1 MAPSLS
7 SWHHRY
13 HHGTIVITM
22 APSLSSWHHRYH
34 HGTIVII
41 MAPPLSPWHH
51 RYHHGTIV
59 IIMAPPLSPWH
70 HCYHHGT
77 IVIIMAPPFSLWQHV
92 ITKKSLD
99 QFLPKLAKYLFVV
112 LFQKCVEQP
121 QRLSKVV
128 IVIKNSNHLLKI
140 SIKTTICIWMS

>member
-1 MAPSLS
+1 MRPLFIC
-7 SWHHRY
+7 HKNGNITTVKHRL
-13 HHGTIVITM
+13 HGENNTLTYI
-22 APSLSSWHHRYH
+22 
-34 HGTIVII
+34 
-41 MAPPLSPWHH
+41 
-51 RYHHGTIV
+51 
-59 IIMAPPLSPWH
+59 APPLSPWH

-77 IVIIMAPPFSLWQHV
+77 TVIIMAPSLSSWHHRFHYDNTV

-140 SIKTTICIWMS
+140 SIKTTICI

>member
-41 MAPPLSPWHH
+41 MAPPFH
-51 RYHHGTIV
+51 YDNT
-59 IIMAPPLSPWH
+59 
-70 HCYHHGT
+70 
-77 IVIIMAPPFSLWQHV
+77 V

-99 QFLPKLAKYLFVV
+99 QFLPKLAKYLLVV

-121 QRLSKVV
+121 QLLSKVV
-128 IVIKNSNHLLKI
+128 IVIKNSNHLPKI
-140 SIKTTICIWMS
+140 SIKTTICI